1 MDLQE
6 QIYTTPSDVYLN
18 GNQEFYTVWQFE
30 IVDALE
36 AISDARDRKDIGPRS
51 NPIFYESIVY
61 EVPTVNPDWI
71 PWVNSHEAEVTVTE
85 LAFYLNGKGLH
96 RENYQ
101 PKYETKL
108 SVTD

>member
-1 MDLQE
+1 MDLKE

-18 GNQEFYTVWQFE
+18 GSDGLYAVWQFD

-51 NPIFYESIVY
+51 DPIFYESIVY
-61 EVPTVNPDWI
+61 KVPNVNPDWI
-71 PWVNSHEAEVTVTE
+71 PWIDSHEAEITVTE
-85 LAFYLNGKGLH
+85 LAFYLNGKALH

-101 PKYETKL
+101 PKYETKPI
-108 SVTD
+108 VTV